1 MIFVI
6 TSPEEEEFGYIC
18 KSENELTFLFCL
30 DDPENETI
38 IRFDSPLKKGNTSYL
53 VEQRLGK
60 EIGWSVKIIDPPAS
74 LDVTEN
80 SLFLVRKSELN
91 ELVQ

>member
-6 TSPEEEEFGYIC
+6 TSPEEEFGYIC
-18 KSENELTFLFCL
+18 KSKDESTFLFCL

-38 IRFDSPLKKGNTSYL
+38 IRFDSPFERDNTSYL
-53 VEQRLGK
+53 VEQRLGR
-60 EIGWSVKIIDPPAS
+60 EIGWDVQVIDPS
-74 LDVTEN
+74 VRLDVTED

>member
-6 TSPEEEEFGYIC
+6 TSPDEEFGYIC
-18 KSENELTFLFCL
+18 KSENESTFLFCL
-30 DDPENETI
+30 DEPENETI
-38 IRFDSPLKKGNTSYL
+38 IRFDSPLEMGNTSYL
-53 VEQRLGK
+53 VEQRLGR
-60 EIGWSVKIIDPPAS
+60 EIGWDVKVVDSPIS
-74 LDVTEN
+74 LDVTED